1 MGKFCQF
8 CKNKTFWNGCYNPH
22 CEGGSRFEPI
32 VTPEKFAEDM
42 IKIKNHYEDD
52 AELVHFAMDKTMI
65 DLLKDLG
72 YEHGVKVFIDTPNK
86 RWA

>member
-1 MGKFCQF
+1 MGKYCQF
-8 CKNKTFWNGCYNPH
+8 CKHKTMWGGCYTHICND
-22 CEGGSRFEPI
+22 GSGFEPV

-42 IKIKNHYEDD
+42 IRIKNRYEDD
-52 AELVHFAMDKTMI
+52 AELAHFAMDKTMI

-72 YEHGVKVFIDTPNK
+72 YERGVKVFIDTPNK